1 MGQPQIRDHARFRAG
16 FRRPRRNKLFFFVT
30 ERHNPP
36 DMRHLF
42 GILSIIMAGAAFGAD
57 VRDLGVPAG
66 WSASDYDRRGY
77 ELLNKHDYENARR
90 YFDAAIRTD
99 PSMWTAYYNR
109 AVTFCQQKK
118 WAAALQDLNSTIR
131 LKPSFFDATYKRSLV
146 HRKLSNYKGSL
157 ADLDMLIVL
166 SSKVHN
172 TLEAEQ
178 ALNNR
183 AWILATSPEPSVR
196 NGQLAVADA
205 MKACK
210 LNGWT
215 LGSSIDTVAAAYA
228 ETGDF
233 DSAVRYQQ
241 QAINVLTG
249 NFQLTTKWLSKRK
262 DLEHL
267 TDKTG
272 KDFEAMLQGFK
283 QRLELY
289 KQHRPFRDTRE

>member
-1 MGQPQIRDHARFRAG
+1 MIAFAARA
-16 FRRPRRNKLFFFVT
+16 V
-30 ERHNPP
+30 
-36 DMRHLF
+36 
-42 GILSIIMAGAAFGAD
+42 FGAD
-57 VRDLGVPAG
+57 VRDLGVPIG
-66 WSASDYDRRGY
+66 WAATEYDKHGY
-77 ELLNKHDYENARR
+77 DLLNKHDYENARR

-99 PSMWTAYYNR
+99 PHMWTAYYNR

-118 WAAALQDLNSTIR
+118 WSAALQDLNSSVR

-146 HRKLSNYKGSL
+146 HRKLGNYKGSL
-157 ADLDMLIVL
+157 ADLDMLITL

-172 TLEAEQ
+172 GLEAEQ
-178 ALNNR
+178 SLNDR
-183 AWILATSPEPSVR
+183 AWILATCPEASIR

-210 LNGWT
+210 LNDWT

-228 ETGDF
+228 EAGDF

-267 TDKTG
+267 TDNAG
-272 KDFEAMLQGFK
+272 KGFETTLQGFE

>member
-1 MGQPQIRDHARFRAG
+1 
-16 FRRPRRNKLFFFVT
+16 
-30 ERHNPP
+30 
-36 DMRHLF
+36 MRVST
-42 GILSIIMAGAAFGAD
+42 GVAAITLLASAIFAAD

-66 WSASDYDRRGY
+66 WRASDYDRHGY
-77 ELLNKHDYENARR
+77 DLLNKHDYENARR

-109 AVTFCQQKK
+109 ATTFCQQKK
-118 WAAALQDLNSTIR
+118 WAAALQDLNSAIR
-131 LKPSFFDATYKRSLV
+131 LKPSFFDATYKRALV
-146 HRKLSNYKGSL
+146 NRKLRNYKASL
-157 ADLDMLIVL
+157 ADLDMLITL

-178 ALNNR
+178 ALNDR
-183 AWILATSPEPSVR
+183 AWILATCPEASIR

-215 LGSSIDTVAAAYA
+215 LGSSIDSVAAAYA

-241 QAINVLTG
+241 RATNVLTG

-267 TDKTG
+267 TDKAEKG
-272 KDFEAMLQGFK
+272 FETMLQGFE

-289 KQHRPFRDTRE
+289 KQHRAFRDTRA

>member
-1 MGQPQIRDHARFRAG
+1 MRASTG
-16 FRRPRRNKLFFFVT
+16 V
-30 ERHNPP
+30 
-36 DMRHLF
+36 
-42 GILSIIMAGAAFGAD
+42 AAITLLASAIFAAD

-66 WSASDYDRRGY
+66 WRASDYDRHGY
-77 ELLNKHDYENARR
+77 DLLNKHDYENARR

-99 PSMWTAYYNR
+99 PE
-109 AVTFCQQKK
+109 

-131 LKPSFFDATYKRSLV
+131 LKPSFFDATYKRALV
-146 HRKLSNYKGSL
+146 NRKLRNYKASL
-157 ADLDMLIVL
+157 ADLDMLITL

-178 ALNNR
+178 ALNDR
-183 AWILATSPEPSVR
+183 AWILATCPEASIR

-241 QAINVLTG
+241 RATNVLTG

-267 TDKTG
+267 TDKAEKG
-272 KDFEAMLQGFK
+272 FETMLQGFK

-289 KQHRPFRDTRE
+289 KQHRAFRDTRE

>member
-1 MGQPQIRDHARFRAG
+1 
-16 FRRPRRNKLFFFVT
+16 
-30 ERHNPP
+30 
-36 DMRHLF
+36 MRVST
-42 GILSIIMAGAAFGAD
+42 GVAAITLLASAIFAAD

-66 WSASDYDRRGY
+66 WRGSDYDRHGY
-77 ELLNKHDYENARR
+77 DLLNKHDYENARR

-109 AVTFCQQKK
+109 ATTFCQQKK
-118 WAAALQDLNSTIR
+118 WAAALQDVNSTIR

-146 HRKLSNYKGSL
+146 HRKLGNYKGSL
-157 ADLDMLIVL
+157 ADLDMLITL

-178 ALNNR
+178 ALNDR
-183 AWILATSPEPSVR
+183 AWILATCPEASIR

-210 LNGWT
+210 LNSWT

-228 ETGDF
+228 EAGDF

-241 QAINVLTG
+241 RAINVLTG
-249 NFQLTTKWLSKRK
+249 NFQLTTRWLSKRK

-267 TDKTG
+267 TDKAEKG
-272 KDFEAMLQGFK
+272 FETTLQGFK

-289 KQHRPFRDTRE
+289 KQHRVFRDTRE